1 MWRVIKNLLP
11 MADNFWKRKI
21 GIILYTKDVEE
32 EIKPH
37 IVHFFIVKPHRKLG
51 I

>member
-21 GIILYTKDVEE
+21 VHYPLYQRCGRGNKTTYRALFYCKAS
-32 EIKPH
+32 
-37 IVHFFIVKPHRKLG
+37 
-51 I
+51 